1 MAGDKVCNM
10 TALLK
15 NDTLPC
21 DSLLI
26 PTSATLHGA
35 KSMVNFENGGGG
47 DTLDAPFFQAIV
59 KEENGDEDFD
69 VCLNRPGKKRRL
81 TGSQVQF
88 LERNFEVENK
98 LEPERKIQLAKELG
112 LQPRQV
118 AIWFQN
124 RRARFKNKQL
134 EKDYDALKTSYDR
147 LKDDYDNLLT
157 EKENLKMELV
167 SLKAKLLAREEGIEN
182 LEHIEAINSPNEE
195 HGNPVSKTVPGV
207 ISNATLLATPKREEA
222 SSAGSDV
229 FDSDSPHSF
238 LEPGDSSHVFE
249 PDQSD
254 FSQEEEDDLSRSFMP
269 TPYFPKLYHDTPSNS
284 CSFEFPVEDQPFW
297 TWTY

>member
-1 MAGDKVCNM
+1 
-10 TALLK
+10 
-15 NDTLPC
+15 
-21 DSLLI
+21 
-26 PTSATLHGA
+26 
-35 KSMVNFENGGGG
+35 MVNFENGGGG
-47 DTLDAPFFQAIV
+47 DILDAPFFQAIV

-147 LKDDYDNLLT
+147 LKDDYDNLLK
-157 EKENLKMELV
+157 EKENLKMEVKSLFLQEISTICLCIIHLSNDLVSSVEFQQLV